1 MTETLT
7 ISASNCISCVNKGV
21 TPRYLDNNKI
31 VYGPNLKF
39 RIIDSFDTNAK
50 LFGATTFFGFSISE
64 YGSLVYKLA
73 GRKIDQQK
81 IEFPNEDQVYLTFK
95 NGKYVLGL

>member
-7 ISASNCISCVNKGV
+7 LSSSNCLSCVNTGV
-21 TPRYLDNNKI
+21 QPKYLDNNKI

-39 RIIDSFDTNAK
+39 RIIDSFDVNAS
-50 LFGATTFFGFSISE
+50 LFGATNFFGFSISE
-64 YGSLVYKLA
+64 YGSLVYKLS

-81 IEFPNEDQVYLTFK
+81 IQFPNEDQVYVTLK